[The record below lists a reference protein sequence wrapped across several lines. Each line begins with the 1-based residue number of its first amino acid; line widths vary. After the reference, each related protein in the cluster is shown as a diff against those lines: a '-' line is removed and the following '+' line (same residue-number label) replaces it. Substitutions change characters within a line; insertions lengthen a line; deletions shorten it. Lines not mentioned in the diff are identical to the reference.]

1 MINNHK
7 AQEKEWKIYSGNTI
21 IECKTQGEWKI
32 QLTIVINFICSI
44 PDSDENRTMRTGDNI
59 DV

>member
-7 AQEKEWKIYSGNTI
+7 DQGKKWRIYSGNTI

-32 QLTIVINFICSI
+32 
-44 PDSDENRTMRTGDNI
+44 
-59 DV
+59 